1 MAERRMF
8 SRKIVRTD
16 WFMTMPQTA
25 QNLYW
30 HLNMDADDDGFIS
43 NTQQIMRS
51 IGSTTDDLSIL
62 LSKKFLIPFDNGLML
77 VKHWKIH
84 NYIQNDRYT
93 PTTHQ
98 QERESV
104 RLKENGV
111 YSLDEGTPLNDVV
124 SMLYTQVSKGKDS
137 IGKVNK
143 KRTKKEMEALQAN
156 FERFWVIYPRKVGK
170 QSCWN
175 IWNRRNFNEALTDKI
190 IESVK
195 QYMNTDQ
202 WKRGFIPHPSTFL
215 NQGRYEDE
223 IGALPA
229 AKSDRAKSYG

>member
-8 SRKIVRTD
+8 AKKIVRTD

-43 NTQQIMRS
+43 NTRQVMRS
-51 IGSTTDDLSIL
+51 IGSTEDDLTIL
-62 LSKKFLIPFDNGLML
+62 LTKRFLMPFENGLML
-77 VKHWKIH
+77 VKHWRIH
-84 NYIQNDRYT
+84 NYIQSDRYT

-98 QERESV
+98 EERESV

-111 YSLDEGTPLNDVV
+111 YSLSEGERLNDVV
-124 SMLYTQVSKGKDS
+124 SKLYTQVSIGKDRKGKD
-137 IGKVNK
+137 IK

-156 FERFWVIYPRKVGK
+156 FERFWSIYPRKVGK
-170 QSCWN
+170 KTCWN
-175 IWNRRNFNEALTDKI
+175 IWNRANFTTEQTDTI
-190 IESVK
+190 IKAVD
-195 QYMNTDQ
+195 QYKGTDQ

-223 IGALPA
+223 IEALPA
-229 AKSDRAKSYG
+229 PKPTTKSYG